1 MSKVIVLSLISGGS
15 MTNDGMWCCSREEV
29 VRYYD
34 DCPSP
39 LIAIVPVLR
48 ILSR

>member
-15 MTNDGMWCCSREEV
+15 MTNDGIGVVDSREEV

-39 LIAIVPVLR
+39 LIVIVPVLR
-48 ILSR
+48 ILS